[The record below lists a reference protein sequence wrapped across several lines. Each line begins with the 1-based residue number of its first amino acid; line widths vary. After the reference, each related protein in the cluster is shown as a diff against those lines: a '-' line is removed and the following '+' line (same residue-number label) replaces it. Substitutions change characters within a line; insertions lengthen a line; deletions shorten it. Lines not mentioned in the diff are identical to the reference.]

1 MLPGYLMYCLIEK
14 YLIGTFKGMY
24 KISSQCFNRFVE
36 GLGDLSVYSH
46 LFISKHLAILELLWG
61 FFCCFFFK

>member
-1 MLPGYLMYCLIEK
+1 MYCLIER

-46 LFISKHLAILELLWG
+46 LLFPSIWQ
-61 FFCCFFFK
+61 F